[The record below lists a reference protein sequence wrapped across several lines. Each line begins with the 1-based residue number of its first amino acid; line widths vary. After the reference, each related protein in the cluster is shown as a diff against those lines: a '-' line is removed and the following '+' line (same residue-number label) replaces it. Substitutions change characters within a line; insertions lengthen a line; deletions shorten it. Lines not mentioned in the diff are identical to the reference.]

1 MPPLSAHIS
10 RRWSRFVIRHWR
22 WVLLL
27 WILAVV
33 VSRWAAPSWKQ
44 VAYDGD
50 FEHLPAT
57 TASVAGTKLLDAAF
71 PNERPRSQ
79 FMILFTRDHKKLSKR
94 DAHVALDLSRR
105 LRHRLGCVYFR
116 RALASG
122 WSGKTAPVND
132 HVREL
137 VNDAVDALDRSIEL
151 DTLFYEYFDDRI
163 PAGTDPWYEPRVAIA
178 YWDRARLRDSLGR
191 HDQANSDREIA
202 VALNPDIASAPPIE
216 ERDASLDAM
225 LDILSW
231 DDERV
236 GKRLSKPD
244 LRLVVIRLENEF
256 LATGNIE
263 LMESLDKLIAA
274 VQDYA
279 IPLAEPGLRI
289 EIAGSA
295 AIGGETL
302 IAARDAIQ
310 YTEWFTVILIM
321 IILAVV
327 YRAPAL
333 VAVPLVSIGVAVIC
347 ATGLVSA
354 LAAAGQQPG
363 MEWIGLKVFT
373 TSKIFVVV
381 ILFGAGTDY
390 CLFLIARL
398 REEAAEL
405 DWGDAVQQALCNV
418 MGALLGSALT
428 TVVGLWMMW
437 VADFGKFHYVGPIIA
452 ICLLVGLAVCTTLTP
467 ALLYA
472 LGPRVFWPG
481 KLQRNEREAG
491 FWRFIALAVTQRPK
505 FMLIAGIGLLTIP
518 AIYGFLHEGDVSYDI
533 TTQLNSEARSRQ
545 GVETLSHSYSLGES
559 NPVILLLLHEH
570 PVDPESQRASLRDLV
585 AAIYQVEGVR
595 GIRYL
600 DDPLGDNPPGKRKSV
615 FAIESL
621 VGWVLKQHRVSRRYF
636 TSDEASYANRLI
648 RLDVLV
654 DEEPF
659 GEAAAETL
667 ERVVQRVDDL
677 RSQYLLLVTPEIGG
691 IEATDLAIAQIQDA
705 IARLEKALPAAKQ
718 KRGGVKMVDW
728 QLSTTGM
735 AWFDY
740 EEPTEVPGRGEIL
753 VTMNDR
759 RGLVPFANRLIEA
772 LRNGEPELGI
782 DRLPDVKVRLIPS
795 PIADCELRV
804 TGTSMAM
811 EDLKRVTTADTT
823 RIKLFVVGAVLVILL
838 MVVWRVGLSIYLI
851 ATVLLS
857 YFATLGITIAF
868 FRTVYGDQF
877 VGLDWKLPLFLFVIL
892 VAVGQDYNVYLVTR
906 VLEEQRR
913 GGRLAGLRR
922 AIVRTGGIITSCGVV
937 MAGTFFAMTSS
948 AWAPDLLQWVGL
960 TQPQAQPPIM
970 LRGVVELGFAL
981 GVGVLVDTFYVRT
994 ILVPAFMAAFD
1005 QRQR

>member
-1 MPPLSAHIS
+1 MPPLLPHLSQ
-10 RRWSRFVIRHWR
+10 RWSRFVIRHWR
-22 WVLLL
+22 LVLLL
-27 WILAVV
+27 WLAAVI
-33 VSRWAAPSWKQ
+33 VSRVAAPTWKQ

-71 PNERPRSQ
+71 PTERPRSQ
-79 FMILFTRDHKKLSKR
+79 FMILFARDGKKIGKR
-94 DAHVALDLSRR
+94 DQHVAMDLSRR
-105 LRHRLGCVYFR
+105 LRHRLGCVYVR

-137 VNDAVDALDRSIEL
+137 VDDAMDAFDRSIEL
-151 DTLFYEYFDDRI
+151 DTLFYEYFEDSVS
-163 PAGTDPWYEPRVAIA
+163 AGTDPWYEPRVAIA
-178 YWDRARLRDSLGR
+178 YWDRARLHDSLGK
-191 HDQANSDREIA
+191 HDLAASDREIA
-202 VALNPDIASAPPIE
+202 LALDPEIESATPIE
-216 ERDASLDAM
+216 DRDRSLDSM

-231 DDERV
+231 DDERI
-236 GKRLSKPD
+236 GKRLSKRD

-263 LMESLDKLIAA
+263 LMESLDELIDSVRA
-274 VQDYA
+274 YSL
-279 IPLAEPGLRI
+279 PLAEPGLRI

-354 LAAAGQQPG
+354 LASAGQEPG

-398 REEAAEL
+398 REEAGDL
-405 DWGDAVQQALCNV
+405 DWGQAVEQALSKV
-418 MGALLGSALT
+418 MGALLGSAFT

-437 VADFGKFHYVGPIIA
+437 VGNFGKFHYVGPIIA

-481 KLQRNEREAG
+481 KLERNEKQAV
-491 FWRFIALAVTQRPK
+491 FWEFIALVVTQRPK
-505 FMLIAGIGLLTIP
+505 WMLVAGIGLLAIP
-518 AIYGFLHEGDVSYDI
+518 AVYGFRHEGDVSYDI
-533 TTQLNSEARSRQ
+533 TTQLNAEARSRE

-559 NPVILLLLHEH
+559 NPIVLLLLHEQ
-570 PVDPESQRASLRDLV
+570 PIDPEVGRASLRDLV
-585 AAIYQVEGVR
+585 AAIYEVDGVR

-600 DDPLGDNPPGKRKSV
+600 EDPLGDNPPGKRKSV

-648 RLDVLV
+648 RLDVMV

-659 GEAAAETL
+659 GEAAAEAL
-667 ERVVQRVDDL
+667 ERVVDRVEDL
-677 RSQYLLLVTPEIGG
+677 RNQFLLVLTPEIGG
-691 IEATDLAIAQIQDA
+691 IEATDLAIGQIQDA
-705 IARLEKALPAAKQ
+705 ISRLEKSLPASTQ
-718 KRGGVKMVDW
+718 RRSGVKAVDW

-740 EEPTEVPGRGEIL
+740 DDTSEVAGRGEVL

-759 RGLVPFANRLIEA
+759 SGLVPFANRLMEV
-772 LRNGEPELGI
+772 LRNGDPELGI
-782 DRLPDVKVRLIPS
+782 DRLPDVKARLIPS
-795 PIADCELRV
+795 PIADCEFQV

-811 EDLKRVTTADTT
+811 QDLKQVTTEDTT
-823 RIKLFVVGAVLVILL
+823 RIKIFVVGAVLTILL

-857 YFATLGITIAF
+857 YYATLGLTVAF

-906 VLEEQRR
+906 VLEEQKR

-922 AIVRTGGIITSCGVV
+922 AIIRTGGIITSCGVV
-937 MAGTFFAMTSS
+937 MAGTFFAMTAS
-948 AWAPDLLQWVGL
+948 AWAPELFQWVGL
-960 TQPQAQPPIM
+960 SQAQEEPAIM

-981 GVGVLVDTFYVRT
+981 GLGVLVDTFYVRT
-994 ILVPAFMAAFD
+994 ILVPAYMAAFD
-1005 QRQR
+1005 QRIR